1 MKIVYVNAENFVD
14 EVLGSNLPV
23 LIDFY
28 ADWCGPCKMLAPT
41 LDELAEERDD
51 LKICK
56 VNVDV
61 APDVAQ
67 AFDVSVIPTLVA
79 MKDGGVKAV
88 KTGLCSKSEILQLL
102 GL

>member
-1 MKIVYVNAENFVD
+1 MKIVYVNSENFVD

-51 LKICK
+51 FKVCK
-56 VNVDV
+56 VNVDTS
-61 APDVAQ
+61 PEIAQ

-79 MKDGGVKAV
+79 MKDGGVKGV
-88 KTGLCSKSEILQLL
+88 KTGLCSKLEILQLL

>member
-1 MKIVYVNAENFVD
+1 MKIVYVTAENFVD
-14 EVLGSNLPV
+14 EVLGSSLPV

-28 ADWCGPCKMLAPT
+28 ADWCGPCKMLSPT
-41 LDELAEERDD
+41 LEELAGERDD
-51 LKICK
+51 FKICK

-79 MKDGGVKAV
+79 MSDGGVKAV
-88 KTGLCSKSEILQLL
+88 KTGLCSKQEILSLL